1 MKNVYS
7 RSFESAPPPRNI
19 RNFKAFT
26 LAEVLITLGII
37 GVVAALT
44 MPSLIQNK
52 QEKERVS
59 QLKKVYSSLSQAF
72 IMAVSQYGT
81 PDEWGMSGMYDEKS
95 HYIFASNMAKF
106 LKLSQNCIDMDDTTA
121 SKVCKPPSDIDAKK
135 FSRSVIL
142 LDGTRVTFRTWS
154 SNCSMNYSRESINKQ
169 LQNTCGSI
177 NIDLNGNKKPNKNG
191 EDRFSFYFTKD
202 AIIPM
207 GIKDD
212 IQEFLKGCNI
222 SKDHPYTGF
231 TSEKMFNCAAWV
243 LYNENMDYLHCDDLS
258 WGKKTRCK

>member
-19 RNFKAFT
+19 RGSRAFT

-44 MPSLIQNK
+44 IPSLIQKK

-72 IMAVSQYGT
+72 IMSVSQYGT
-81 PDEWGMSGMYDEKS
+81 PDEWGMSDMYDEKS

-106 LKLSQNCIDMDDTTA
+106 LKLSQNCIDMDDITA
-121 SKVCKPPSDIDAKK
+121 SKICKPPSNLVEKRVA
-135 FSRSVIL
+135 RSVIL
-142 LDGTRVTFRTWS
+142 LDGTRVTFRTWNPQCNS
-154 SNCSMNYSRESINKQ
+154 DYSRAKTNTQ

-177 NIDLNGNKKPNKNG
+177 NIDLNSDKKPNENG
-191 EDRFSFYFTKD
+191 KDRFNFYFTKD
-202 AIIPM
+202 AIVPM
-207 GIKDD
+207 GIKGDVH
-212 IQEFLKGCNI
+212 EFEKACNK
-222 SKDHPYTGF
+222 SKNHPYTSF
-231 TSEKMFNCAAWV
+231 TPQQMFNCTAWV
-243 LYNENMDYLHCDDLS
+243 LYNENMDYLHCDDLN
-258 WGKKTRCK
+258 WEGKLKCK